1 MFLPIFKGA
10 KRGTWIHSSHN
21 ILNLLQRLTEA
32 EEGVNDIP
40 DKNISQSRLTSC
52 LTLTRWDMT
61 DGRRNL

>member
-10 KRGTWIHSSHN
+10 QRGTWIHISHN

-32 EEGVNDIP
+32 EKGANDIP
-40 DKNISQSRLTSC
+40 DNNIVQSRLTSC